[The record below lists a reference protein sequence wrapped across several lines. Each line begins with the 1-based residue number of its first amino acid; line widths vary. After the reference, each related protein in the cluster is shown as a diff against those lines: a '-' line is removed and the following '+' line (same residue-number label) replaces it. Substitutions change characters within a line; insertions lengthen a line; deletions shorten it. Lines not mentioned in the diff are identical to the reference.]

1 MLPLFYNSFM
11 KVLVAVLSNS
21 VTPWTIACQAP
32 LSMEFSQQEAGVG
45 AIPSSRGPSSLHVN
59 AGFELESPALQ
70 MDSLLFEPL
79 ESPQ

>member
-1 MLPLFYNSFM
+1 M
-11 KVLVAVLSNS
+11 KLLVAVLSNS

-32 LSMEFSQQEAGVG
+32 LSMEFSQQEARVG
-45 AIPSSRGPSSLHVN
+45 AVPSSRGPPILHVN
-59 AGFELESPALQ
+59 AGFELESPTLQ